1 MKTVNPINYFLK
13 GKDMKKLRIAIAFFL
28 CCTLFLCETASL
40 AFAEERTAYSNLT
53 SENLIDDAAQSNI
66 PIGTENLAEAQAL
79 VDSGACSELI
89 PLPNAFSNRS
99 TTALSREAQG
109 TISSE
114 GTMNMYGIISLGQNQ
129 ILQAGLECPASSNL
143 DYDLYIGELDADNNV
158 RLVAGSQYTT
168 YIGAGTTKT
177 LDEGTDYINTAS
189 DYKDY
194 VVIVHAK
201 KGASTTDPYTVY
213 YSIDV
218 PGQYLEDEN
227 DQNAAYPCKVL
238 DLGGFVSGAPLNSP
252 SDVDWYQL
260 NVDVNLAY
268 RWKNISLEITNISTG
283 AICSNDS
290 VELYEHIGNNQLRL
304 MPKTNGLY
312 RFEPQ
317 TSTYYIRVSS
327 INRAAFDWHQYKL
340 AVSIKNVAAS
350 AQSFTVTKLS
360 TDLDPSGT
368 DYVSWPQGNGYCL
381 RTYGGWFRVD
391 GQLKDGNGNA
401 LTDTTGMNVEVT
413 FVNRYWDSHN
423 VQSLARR
430 NEPGT
435 IDNNGAFHVTLTN
448 MPSPSGEQFRYYNSA
463 SKLTHKYDLADV
475 TVTVTDT
482 KTGAVLESKFSVY
495 HHHSAS

>member
-1 MKTVNPINYFLK
+1 
-13 GKDMKKLRIAIAFFL
+13 MKKFRATIAFLL
-28 CCTLFLCETASL
+28 CCTLFLYGTTSL
-40 AFAEERTAYSNLT
+40 VFAAEITTT
-53 SENLIDDAAQSNI
+53 SHLSKANLIDNI
-66 PIGTENLAEAQAL
+66 AHNDMSISTEDLSEAQAL
-79 VDSGACSELI
+79 IDRGACSAL
-89 PLPNAFSNRS
+89 LPFSDIVSNRS
-99 TTALSREAQG
+99 TTALSKETQG

-114 GTMNMYGIISLGQNQ
+114 GTMNMYGIISLGPNQ

-143 DYDLYIGELDADNNV
+143 DYDLYLGELDSDNNV
-158 RLVAGSQYTT
+158 TLVAGSQYTT
-168 YIGAGTTKT
+168 YIGTGMTKT
-177 LDEGTDYINTAS
+177 LDEGADYINTAS
-189 DYKDY
+189 TYKDY

-201 KGASTTDPYTVY
+201 KGASATDPYTVY
-213 YSIDV
+213 YSIDI
-218 PGQYLEDEN
+218 PGQYLSGEN
-227 DQNAAYPCKVL
+227 DQNAAYPCNTL
-238 DLGGFVSGAPLNSP
+238 NIGDFASGAPLNSP

-268 RWKNISLEITNISTG
+268 RWKDISLEITDISTG

-304 MPKTNGLY
+304 MPKINGLY

-317 TSTYYIRVSS
+317 TGTYYIRVSS

-350 AQSFTVTKLS
+350 AQSFTITKLS
-360 TDLDPSGT
+360 TDLDTSGT
-368 DYVSWPQGNGYCL
+368 DYVPWPQGNGYCL

-401 LTDTTGMNVEVT
+401 LTDTTGMNVKVT
-413 FVNRYWDSHN
+413 FINRYWDSHN
-423 VQSLARR
+423 VPSLARK
-430 NEPGT
+430 EGQGT
-435 IDNNGAFHVTLTN
+435 INNNGAFQVTLNN
-448 MPSPSGEQFRYYNSA
+448 MPSPSGEQFQYYNSA

-482 KTGAVLESKFSVY
+482 KTGAVLETKFTVY